1 MFCPKCGTAF
11 AEGRK
16 KCSKQYDDS
25 FVFCP
30 DCGERLSPSA
40 PKISKRNALLIVCIA
55 AALLIIG
62 GSVHELSQVKS
73 QKDAIEQSKYDRA
86 LQEYLS
92 TPTTGDLTILSD
104 WTTRTSRNYLYIE
117 GTVKNTSSKDVR
129 YYEIGVK
136 FLDRS
141 GNVVDTDW
149 TNGTDLDAGD
159 SQRFEIMHK
168 KDISYSN
175 IRLYIK
181 EVS

>member
-1 MFCPKCGTAF
+1 MRRRLC
-11 AEGRK
+11 RRQQ

-30 DCGERLSPSA
+30 DCGKRLSPSA
-40 PKISKRNALLIVCIA
+40 PKISKRNVLLIVCIA
-55 AALLIIG
+55 AALLIVG

-141 GNVVDTDW
+141 ENVVDTDW

>member
-1 MFCPKCGTAF
+1 M
-11 AEGRK
+11 
-16 KCSKQYDDS
+16 
-25 FVFCP
+25 
-30 DCGERLSPSA
+30 
-40 PKISKRNALLIVCIA
+40 
-55 AALLIIG
+55 
-62 GSVHELSQVKS
+62 
-73 QKDAIEQSKYDRA
+73 
-86 LQEYLS
+86 
-92 TPTTGDLTILSD
+92 TILSD

-117 GTVKNTSSKDVR
+117 RTVKNTSSKDVR

-136 FLDRS
+136 ILDRS
-141 GNVVDTDW
+141 GNVADTDW

>member
-1 MFCPKCGTAF
+1 MYRRCFADRRRLGT
-11 AEGRK
+11 R
-16 KCSKQYDDS
+16 
-25 FVFCP
+25 
-30 DCGERLSPSA
+30 
-40 PKISKRNALLIVCIA
+40 ALA
-55 AALLIIG
+55 G
-62 GSVHELSQVKS
+62 QK

-141 GNVVDTDW
+141 GNVVGTNW

>member
-1 MFCPKCGTAF
+1 MRHRLC
-11 AEGRK
+11 RRQQ

>member
-1 MFCPKCGTAF
+1 M
-11 AEGRK
+11 
-16 KCSKQYDDS
+16 
-25 FVFCP
+25 
-30 DCGERLSPSA
+30 
-40 PKISKRNALLIVCIA
+40 LIA
-55 AALLIIG
+55 G

-73 QKDAIEQSKYDRA
+73 QKGAIEQSKYDRA

-92 TPTTGDLTILSD
+92 TPTTGGLTILSD

-159 SQRFEIMHK
+159 SQRFESIRAK
-168 KDISYSN
+168 ISVALPAPLKRVV
-175 IRLYIK
+175 RLQFHSQNAPFLIDP
-181 EVS
+181 ST